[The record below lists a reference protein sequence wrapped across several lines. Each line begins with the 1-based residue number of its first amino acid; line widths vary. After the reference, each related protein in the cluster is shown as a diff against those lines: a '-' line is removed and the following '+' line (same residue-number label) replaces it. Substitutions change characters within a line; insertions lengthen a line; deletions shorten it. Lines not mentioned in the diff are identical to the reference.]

1 MDKKHMTIV
10 IPQWQGGGQDLCT
23 WDGAYAMM
31 NNYLQGEAD
40 AVIEIG
46 RDPISPVRQ
55 NILGYDDILGSMK
68 KVNEVLVEHAPKSI
82 FTIGGGC
89 DADTPCAAWLNKLY
103 DGDLAV
109 IYIDSHGD
117 LNTPESSPSHLY
129 YGMSLR
135 ALAGESAPEI
145 IINLPSTIEPRQLI
159 TCGGRNLDP
168 EELQYKAEHQVTDLT
183 VEQLEADP
191 DLAAEAVREKG
202 YHNIYIHIDFNVL
215 DPAEFSLT
223 PLAEPEGMT
232 KETLLRVVRSAAKA
246 GTLVGFGLLEYSG
259 TEADKGDPFLQQLVA
274 IGKQAQEA

>member
-1 MDKKHMTIV
+1 
-10 IPQWQGGGQDLCT
+10 
-23 WDGAYAMM
+23 MM